1 MAEQVG
7 ISRDWREPE
16 GRKMVKCWKC
26 EGTGFTE
33 EINEDL
39 TAGLDNL
46 TIEETCP
53 KCDGT
58 GVVEDDPFDRADDN
72 RD

>member
-1 MAEQVG
+1 MTEQVG

-26 EGTGFTE
+26 EGTGDIMDDFDE
-33 EINEDL
+33 EGEL
-39 TAGLDNL
+39 P
-46 TIEETCP
+46 CP